1 MIVYSQENTEV
12 HPIMPV
18 LYFEPFVH
26 ILRVNAIK
34 LGHVIRGASTR
45 PVQPLFLKV
54 KQISFLQNRVNKS
67 TSVILHFLSLL
78 YYTIIDR
85 KGM

>member
-34 LGHVIRGASTR
+34 LGHVIRGASTS
-45 PVQPLFLKV
+45 PVGPLFLKV

-67 TSVILHFLSLL
+67 ISVILHFLS
-78 YYTIIDR
+78 
-85 KGM
+85 